1 MQRLFGRGH
10 RSFFAPPGGVAF
22 AAPNDS
28 GSRLTLLP
36 QTAPTVIMVACGKH
50 TRRGGGRALQ
60 QRKKPWGS
68 PLGRGLPHGV
78 SLKGAGAMRAAGN
91 QTEALQYWSIQERIS
106 LMRAMRLLGRPERES
121 SWFSP
126 WKRQSFAGHPWNL
139 SAVNM
144 ERPSGIQQR

>member
-68 PLGRGLPHGV
+68 PPLGGGCLT
-78 SLKGAGAMRAAGN
+78 A
-91 QTEALQYWSIQERIS
+91 
-106 LMRAMRLLGRPERES
+106 
-121 SWFSP
+121 
-126 WKRQSFAGHPWNL
+126 
-139 SAVNM
+139 
-144 ERPSGIQQR
+144 